1 MIPMIPRRD
10 GLGSA
15 AVSAER
21 AADGPEG
28 FDSPPPHQLQINP
41 TLDRLWAA
49 HDAANDPDC
58 RRVLLNKI
66 REITRLK

>member
-1 MIPMIPRRD
+1 MIPRRG
-10 GLGSA
+10 GLGSPP
-15 AVSAER
+15 VSAER
-21 AADGPEG
+21 AGDSSEG

>member
-1 MIPMIPRRD
+1 MIPRRD
-10 GLGSA
+10 GLGLSS
-15 AVSAER
+15 VGAER
-21 AADGPEG
+21 ADDSSEG

-58 RRVLLNKI
+58 RRMLLNKI